1 MKMNQSDVKF
11 YQNNPCLIIRDV
23 NELFCEIQLNTHF
36 AANIEAEYYCT
47 PSECRSPMSSGEAAE
62 EEYEQAQAI
71 ISDIQEEEHSIICM
85 VEKRLL
91 HDAPIEATS
100 IISLQKEIDKQ
111 KDEFFATKELHEEW
125 RLASKSLKS
134 QVEVLQH
141 EIEVLQL
148 AREAESNI
156 RDTAKAGLNKLSIRF
171 SKMVVDIDKYQ
182 FKNKQVS
189 MGTYNELENRSCK
202 LAALEKGGVDNWEWY
217 EDSLKNAGLM
227 DND

>member
-1 MKMNQSDVKF
+1 MNTDVKF

-47 PSECRSPMSSGEAAE
+47 PSECRPPLSSNNE

-71 ISDIQEEEHSIICM
+71 IEDIQNEEHSIICM

-91 HDAPIEATS
+91 HDSPIEANT
-100 IISLQKEIDKQ
+100 INSLAKEIKRQ
-111 KDEFFATKELHEEW
+111 SAEFTATKDLHEEW
-125 RLASKSLKS
+125 QASLKS
-134 QVEVLQH
+134 LQSQAESLRVEISAL
-141 EIEVLQL
+141 ELS
-148 AREAESNI
+148 REANENI
-156 RDTAKAGLNKLSIRF
+156 RKTTKSGLNKMCLRF
-171 SKMVVDIDKYQ
+171 NKILVDIGKYERGS
-182 FKNKQVS
+182 KQVS
-189 MGTYNELENRSCK
+189 MGTYNELENRSCR

-217 EDSLKNAGLM
+217 EDSLKNAGLI